1 MGICITK
8 PNTKNP
14 QSLIRLIKVENE
26 NQNSK
31 PTTLPELYDKI
42 LEIWMM
48 LEKKLNKLVNC
59 QRTENILEL
68 KKQIRNILNQQKSN
82 AAASVS
88 EVTIG
93 IIVNHMEKIA
103 FEIEEL
109 IREDL
114 LNEDN
119 SNKFKQFYTQILE
132 LSLEYYN
139 WKNIQNADV
148 TQVQSFI

>member
-1 MGICITK
+1 MGLCITK

-26 NQNSK
+26 NYNSK
-31 PTTLPELYDKI
+31 PITLPELYDKI
-42 LEIWMM
+42 LEIWAM
-48 LEKKLNKLVNC
+48 LEKKLNKLVHC
-59 QRTENILEL
+59 QRTQNILEL
-68 KKQIRNILNQQKSN
+68 KKQIQHILSKQKN
-82 AAASVS
+82 NVAVSVS
-88 EVTIG
+88 EITIG

-109 IREDL
+109 IREEL
-114 LNEDN
+114 LSEDI
-119 SNKFKQFYTQILE
+119 SNKFKQLYTQILE

-139 WKNIQNADV
+139 WKNIQNADI